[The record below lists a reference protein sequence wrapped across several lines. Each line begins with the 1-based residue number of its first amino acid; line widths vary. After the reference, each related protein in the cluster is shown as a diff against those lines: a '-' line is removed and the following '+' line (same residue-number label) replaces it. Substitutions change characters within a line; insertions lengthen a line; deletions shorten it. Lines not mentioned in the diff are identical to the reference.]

1 MINGEYRSWKNF
13 RQEKTAKVEKSHRTF
28 DKHEE
33 TTEPIVVELDIED
46 EEESETE
53 ESWFSTDYEYDY
65 YTWDPDEST
74 QTFNE
79 SGDIELT
86 LTRVKR
92 KVIGYNNKGE
102 LKELETK
109 PKLIKI
115 V

>member
-1 MINGEYRSWKNF
+1 MISGEYRSWKSIQLGKAN
-13 RQEKTAKVEKSHRTF
+13 KVEKTHHTF
-28 DKHEE
+28 DKHED
-33 TTEPIVVELDIED
+33 TTEPITVEIDVDD

-53 ESWFSTDYEYDY
+53 ESWPEYDYDY
-65 YTWDPDEST
+65 YTWDPRCET
-74 QTFNE
+74 ETYNE

-92 KVIGYNNKGE
+92 KIIGYNNKGK